1 MRIPAPGQKTVDD
14 YVAASASKKSDPNSW
29 NFFGTNYRKF
39 MVSLLKGWY
48 GSAASKANEFAF
60 DYVPKPGQ
68 NSSWMSIYDQ
78 ALKNKMER
86 VSLSGMTAA
95 SIGPDANQ
103 VRHALSNRK

>member
-48 GSAASKANEFAF
+48 GAAATKANEFAF
-60 DYVPKPGQ
+60 DYVPKPSQ
-68 NSSWMSIYDQ
+68 NSSWMAIYHQ
-78 ALKNKMER
+78 ALKGAMQA
-86 VSLSGMTAA
+86 VILSDRTSATT
-95 SIGPDANQ
+95 GPDSNQ
-103 VRHALSNRK
+103 GQTPHP